1 MSYRLSTTDTA
12 PVGVTSATQ
21 ETPAADQ
28 AVPSPSEAYSALAEI
43 VSRAQAGDLA
53 AQAEL
58 VSRYRRRVTG
68 LVRGIVPVR
77 CIVEDLVQTTMIK
90 MVRRLPQL
98 RNPAVFESW
107 MMSLARNGALDYL
120 RRRKCQPVTVFDE
133 VALLTVPQSVPE
145 RSEEEILEA
154 LDRALAQLNPRDRRL
169 VRQVVRGESYRAI
182 AAREG
187 VSVAMVKIRL
197 HRVRPFLRASVG
209 GDVGVE
215 TRAPRSARPPE

>member
-1 MSYRLSTTDTA
+1 MSYRLSTIDTVPLSVLSKTNETLCTEEAA
-12 PVGVTSATQ
+12 PQSCEGPAALVGVVT
-21 ETPAADQ
+21 
-28 AVPSPSEAYSALAEI
+28 
-43 VSRAQAGDLA
+43 RAQAGDLR
-53 AQAEL
+53 AQTEL
-58 VSRYRRRVTG
+58 VCRYRLRVTG

-77 CIVEDLVQTTMIK
+77 CVAEDLVQITMIK

-107 MMSLARNGALDYL
+107 LMSLARNGALDYL

-133 VALLTVPQSVPE
+133 VTLLTVPATVPE
-145 RSEEEILEA
+145 RTEEEILAA
-154 LDRALAQLNPRDRRL
+154 LDRALAQLTTRDRRL
-169 VRQVVRGESYRAI
+169 VRRVVSGESYRAI

-197 HRVRPFLRASVG
+197 HRVRPFLRATVG